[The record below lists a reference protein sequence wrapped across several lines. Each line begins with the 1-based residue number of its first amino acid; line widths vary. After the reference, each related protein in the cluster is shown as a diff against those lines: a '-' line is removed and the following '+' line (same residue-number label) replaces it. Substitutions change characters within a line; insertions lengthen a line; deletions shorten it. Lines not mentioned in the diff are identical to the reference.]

1 MPIESALCNQR
12 ASRAAVMPEPQPP
25 QTSVTFGAVTVKVT
39 PPTPG
44 TVQRNIEAG
53 QAALRQA
60 RNALVKPGVKI
71 SRPKGQPLYF
81 GSSEHPDLIIREV
94 NGSRTFGK
102 FTGGKFRIVKNTR
115 QPVAANE
122 AKAARKA

>member
-1 MPIESALCNQR
+1 MPIESALCNER
-12 ASRAAVMPEPQPP
+12 ASRDAVMAQPEPS

-39 PPTPG
+39 PPTPD

-60 RNALVKPGVKI
+60 KTALAKSGVKI

-81 GSSEHPDLIIREV
+81 GSSDHPDLIIREV
-94 NGSRTFGK
+94 DGVRTFGT
-102 FTGGKFRIVKNTR
+102 FTSGKFRISKTTR
-115 QPVAANE
+115 QLGAAHE
-122 AKAARKA
+122 AKAAKKA